1 MRGSSSA
8 SRITRERLYY
18 MIDEQYWYC
27 WVGDAETGCYK
38 AIDRPKAFENT
49 TGIGGIG

>member
-1 MRGSSSA
+1 
-8 SRITRERLYY
+8 